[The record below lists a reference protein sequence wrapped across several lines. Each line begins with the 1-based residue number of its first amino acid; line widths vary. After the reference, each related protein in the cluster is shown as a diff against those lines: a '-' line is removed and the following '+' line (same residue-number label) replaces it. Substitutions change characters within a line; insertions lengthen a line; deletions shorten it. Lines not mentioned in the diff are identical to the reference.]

1 MEWGGGG
8 RWWWWWRWLAG
19 GGGGVRG
26 AGAGTTIVEETER
39 SIADD
44 NAATSPYCFELFWH
58 SSYCINKNDESS
70 IAFSVISFSSHAA
83 QNDA

>member
-1 MEWGGGG
+1 MVGE
-8 RWWWWWRWLAG
+8 
-19 GGGGVRG
+19 

-70 IAFSVISFSSHAA
+70 IAFSVISCSSRAA
-83 QNDA
+83 QNGRLAVIHVVDHAQQN